1 VWISKEIQTYLDSSR
16 LHLRTN
22 YRLLRVHC
30 MTVSGMRMVLV
41 YIPSVS
47 STGAAIPGKTFVY
60 NFDQKTWTEHTLQN
74 DNSDA
79 NSGIGV
85 SWATVSNQQDYVS
98 ELYSMKNTDTTPPI
112 SPVPLV
118 KVRQWFAPGTTA
130 TRPLPSGY
138 IRTFPLTLDGK
149 KTRKQIHFVRIFVND
164 PSFTSVNP
172 STGVTKYP
180 WRCTVQADSATAG
193 APLAFVTP
201 LDPVFNSL
209 SGGFPV
215 DASTA
220 AERIV
225 TGPMLTGGPPLIGYT
240 FDLTV
245 YFPDQIDKIY
255 QLYRVDVGWTTVS
268 EEDP

>member
-1 VWISKEIQTYLDSSR
+1 MLFDAGIPHEPASKRWIERARWMFAVVTFFA
-16 LHLRTN
+16 
-22 YRLLRVHC
+22 
-30 MTVSGMRMVLV
+30 LV
-41 YIPSVS
+41 
-47 STGAAIPGKTFVY
+47 
-60 NFDQKTWTEHTLQN
+60 
-74 DNSDA
+74 
-79 NSGIGV
+79 
-85 SWATVSNQQDYVS
+85 
-98 ELYSMKNTDTTPPI
+98 
-112 SPVPLV
+112 
-118 KVRQWFAPGTTA
+118 
-130 TRPLPSGY
+130 
-138 IRTFPLTLDGK
+138 
-149 KTRKQIHFVRIFVND
+149 
-164 PSFTSVNP
+164 
-172 STGVTKYP
+172 
-180 WRCTVQADSATAG
+180 
-193 APLAFVTP
+193 FVTP